1 MMYTLRVHFLPIVYL
16 CKKVYDVD
24 MTNKHYWNTET
35 SRCVSIM
42 QYLTNPATGQQLW
55 SVEAVQRALD
65 QIGADRYVFIVHK
78 PGTPEAHI
86 HLVVMLHRSKRARTR
101 SQWAEIFGVPEE
113 KVWKHAG
120 AEKHF
125 YPAIEYML
133 HDAPQHAN
141 KEPYTREDLVTS
153 PGWDWETGY
162 ERYKLM
168 GKPNAPRRQSND
180 PYARVARGEIMPKEA
195 LQLGAK
201 VDAKRLRS
209 ARHAYLVT
217 QRPPSYRLV
226 FYLQV
231 EDSFD
236 AAPFCKAAAQ
246 VLAGSEQEVFDFR
259 IPDFDVYG
267 WEREKEFEKDT
278 LEALSRYEGERL
290 VMLRGVEHGTQWG
303 GFSLDAIRKALGGSE
318 QLVSFFKRQPDQFD
332 NARFVKTSQGET
344 AFLHDTC
351 VVMSEMP
358 LEQFKAQLL
367 QEFTKVIQGHDDA
380 SRELGRTFPIL
391 VEVDTD
397 SFKVSILEEVL
408 GDDALGSGFRAGNRV
423 RQNLRQ
429 VMEEASHHPNNEVV
443 KASVERLEHEQ
454 LKELTA
460 ADAAVRERMT
470 PRVAPEDFYAT
481 FSLEAQGNAVEDP
494 EIIEAEVV
502 EEPQET
508 QQAPETL
515 AVAERPADPTEGAT
529 ASANA
534 VAPKPIEQLP
544 TAPSTPTPPAVFS
557 DDLGPSGD
565 IDENGKFVTRDD
577 DSKLLVAKKV
587 ALLPSV
593 KEVNTH
599 LQLILLSMSKWN
611 KYSPGDDIHE
621 TQNHYYQ
628 ILEYCNLTD
637 SLSNMWKLS
646 RWAPCWN
653 TFENHKF
660 NEVKGELAKFQHAN
674 HDDPLIKRKVWEM
687 YALWTGELEKSIPE
701 LRDTPPDLFKPF

>member
-1 MMYTLRVHFLPIVYL
+1 
-16 CKKVYDVD
+16 
-24 MTNKHYWNTET
+24 
-35 SRCVSIM
+35 M

-86 HLVVMLHRSKRARTR
+86 HLVVMLHRSKAARTR

-141 KEPYTREDLVTS
+141 KEPYPREDLVTS

-168 GKPNAPRRQSND
+168 GKPNTPQRLPND
-180 PYARVARGEIMPKEA
+180 PYTRVVRGEIMPKEA

-201 VDAKRLRS
+201 ADAKRLRN
-209 ARHAYLVT
+209 ARHAYLVK

-259 IPDFDVYG
+259 IPDYG
-267 WEREKEFEKDT
+267 KYWERKKEFEKDT

-290 VMLRGVEHGTQWG
+290 VMLRGVERGTQRE
-303 GFSLDAIRKALGGSE
+303 GFTLGAIKHALGGSE

-358 LEQFKAQLL
+358 IEQFKAQLL
-367 QEFTKVIQGHDDA
+367 EEFTQVIKGQDDA

-397 SFKVSILEEVL
+397 SFKVSILEEAL
-408 GDDALGSGFRAGNRV
+408 GDDAPGSGFRAGNRV

-429 VMEEASHHPNNEVV
+429 MMETARLYPNNEVI
-443 KASVERLEHEQ
+443 KASAERIQHEQ
-454 LKELTA
+454 LKELIA
-460 ADAAVRERMT
+460 ADDLVRERMT

-481 FSLEAQGNAVEDP
+481 FSLEAQGNTAEDP

-508 QQAPETL
+508 QQAPE
-515 AVAERPADPTEGAT
+515 APVATERPADPTEGAT
-529 ASANA
+529 ASAKA
-534 VAPKPIEQLP
+534 DAPKPIEQLP
-544 TAPSTPTPPAVFS
+544 SAPPKPTPPAVFS

-565 IDENGKFVTRDD
+565 IDENGNFFIRDD
-577 DSKLLVAKKV
+577 YSDLLVAKKEP
-587 ALLPSV
+587 LLPSV
-593 KEVNTH
+593 KDIDTRS
-599 LQLILLSMSKWN
+599 QLILRSMYQWG
-611 KYSPGDDIHE
+611 KYSPGDDLHE
-621 TQNHYYQ
+621 TQEKYYK
-628 ILEYCNLTD
+628 ILERYNLTD

-646 RWAPCWN
+646 KWAPAWN
-653 TFENHKF
+653 AFEKCDF
-660 NEVKGELAKFQHAN
+660 NKVKEELSAFQYAN
-674 HDDPLIKRKVWEM
+674 HDDALIKLKVWES
-687 YALWTGELEKSIPE
+687 YARLTGELEKPIPA
-701 LRDTPPDLFKPF
+701 LRDSKLEYV

>member
-1 MMYTLRVHFLPIVYL
+1 MYIG
-16 CKKVYDVD
+16 KKVYAVH
-24 MTNKHYWNTET
+24 MANKHYWNTKT

-55 SVEAVQRALD
+55 SVETVQRALD

-78 PGTPEAHI
+78 PDTPKAHI

-113 KVWKHAG
+113 KVWKHDG

-125 YPAIEYML
+125 YPAIEYIL

-141 KEPYTREDLVTS
+141 KEHYARAELVTS

-162 ERYKLM
+162 DRYKLM
-168 GKPNAPRRQSND
+168 GKPNAPRRLSND
-180 PYARVARGEIMPKEA
+180 PYARVVRGEIMPKEA
-195 LQLGAK
+195 LQLGTKA
-201 VDAKRLRS
+201 DAKRLRS
-209 ARHAYLVT
+209 ARHAYLVE

-259 IPDFDVYG
+259 IPDYDDYD
-267 WEREKEFEKDT
+267 WERKKEFEKDT

-290 VMLRGVEHGTQWG
+290 VMLRGVERGTQRE
-303 GFSLDAIRKALGGSE
+303 GFTLGAIRHALGGSE

-358 LEQFKAQLL
+358 IEQFKAQLL
-367 QEFTKVIQGHDDA
+367 QEFTQVIKGQDDA

-397 SFKVSILEEVL
+397 SFKVSILEEAL
-408 GDDALGSGFRAGNRV
+408 GDDAPGSGFRAGNRV

-429 VMEEASHHPNNEVV
+429 MMEEASHYPNDEVV
-443 KASVERLEHEQ
+443 KASVERLQHEQ

-460 ADAAVRERMT
+460 ADDLVRERMT

-481 FSLEAQGNAVEDP
+481 FSLEAQGDVVEDP

-508 QQAPETL
+508 QQAPEAL
-515 AVAERPADPTEGAT
+515 VATARPADPTEGAT

-534 VAPKPIEQLP
+534 VAPKPIEQLRS
-544 TAPSTPTPPAVFS
+544 APPIPTPPAVFS

-565 IDENGKFVTRDD
+565 IDENGNFSIRDD
-577 DSKLLVAKKV
+577 YSDRLVEKKEP
-587 ALLPSV
+587 LLPSV
-593 KEVNTH
+593 KEIDTR
-599 LQLILLSMSKWN
+599 LQLILLSMYNWD
-611 KYSPGDDIHE
+611 KYLPGYDLHA
-621 TQNHYYQ
+621 TQKEYYR
-628 ILEYCNLTD
+628 ILEKCNLTD
-637 SLSNMWKLS
+637 SLSNMWKLR
-646 RWAPCWN
+646 RWAPSWN
-653 TFENHKF
+653 TFENSNF
-660 NEVKGELAKFQHAN
+660 NKVKKELAEFQHAN
-674 HDDPLIKRKVWEM
+674 HDEALIKHKVWEM
-687 YALWTGELEKSIPE
+687 YALWTRELEKPISE
-701 LRDTPPDLFKPF
+701 LRDTPPDLFKPI